1 MILVG
6 NPFLSFFV
14 GYDQN
19 WVFDSFCFV
28 LLQFSEAKLWYKPEC
43 TGSDSDGHVGPSP
56 RAFHVAVS
64 IDCHMFIFGGR
75 SGGQRSCLCFAYH
88 YHSMF
93 CVFVRVH
100 WERVNLDY
108 IHISAYHA

>member
-1 MILVG
+1 VTLFSL
-6 NPFLSFFV
+6 FLWV
-14 GYDQN
+14 LIKIGYLIH
-19 WVFDSFCFV
+19 FV

-100 WERVNLDY
+100 
-108 IHISAYHA
+108 